1 MTKEQIFLTLLEK
14 YIAAAVNV
22 TDKAKAMQQADDIRE
37 AWVSKYS
44 KAAWDPAAQKSK
56 YETKI

>member
-1 MTKEQIFLTLLEK
+1 MTKERVFRQLLEK
-14 YIAAAVNV
+14 YIAVTVNV

-37 AWVSKYS
+37 AWALKYQ
-44 KAAWDPAAQKSK
+44 KAAGEPGAQKLH